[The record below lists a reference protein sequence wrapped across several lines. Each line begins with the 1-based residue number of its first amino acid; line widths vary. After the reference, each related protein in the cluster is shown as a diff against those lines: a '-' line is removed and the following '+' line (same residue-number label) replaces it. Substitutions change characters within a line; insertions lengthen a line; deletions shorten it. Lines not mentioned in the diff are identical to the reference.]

1 MRLPASAWPGG
12 DLADGQYYL
21 VAVPDPRSPTGTS
34 LQDWLDYQSL
44 YCHEVL
50 TFSEDEDEDEDED
63 DNDKAY
69 KSSRND
75 QMRTVI
81 GTLNTC

>member
-12 DLADGQYYL
+12 ALADGQYYL
-21 VAVPDPRSPTGTS
+21 VAVPDPQSPTGTS

-50 TFSEDEDEDEDED
+50 TFSEDEDEDD
-63 DNDKAY
+63 DDKPY
-69 KSSRND
+69 KSSRDD